1 MHVRAHHVL
10 LVVVA
15 VLLSITLAEGTL
27 IRPARAQRSGATRL
41 SEAWSAP
48 IEMLGH
54 KRRSDENLT
63 EFNKL
68 VADKLA
74 DGWTLVSIVSNG
86 GGPWDGF
93 ESHTLTAF
101 FTR

>member
-1 MHVRAHHVL
+1 MHARAHNSL
-10 LVVVA
+10 LVVIA
-15 VLLSITLAEGTL
+15 VLLSIALADGAL
-27 IRPARAQRSGATRL
+27 IRPARAQRSTASKL

-54 KRRSDENLT
+54 RKRSDENLT

-68 VADKLA
+68 VADKLTE
-74 DGWTLVSIVSNG
+74 GWALVSIVSND